1 MLTALV
7 TDDFLKKHD
16 DRLNEQ
22 KTALANAQEEQ
33 AKWMRDAVQAQLDG
47 TQEEYQRCMHEV
59 RHWNQRVS
67 ALFSASV
74 EEAGVIREL
83 ETIKHL
89 KDPREEPKD
98 KLESYWLEAG
108 LSAYYM
114 KEHYNEWVAVVL
126 KSEAVYDHYWIVRDD
141 KLLLVHQDYLRAT
154 LDSHQVFD
162 D

>member
-7 TDDFLKKHD
+7 TEESLMEHG
-16 DRLNEQ
+16 DRLNGQ
-22 KTALANAQEEQ
+22 KAALANAQEEQ
-33 AKWMRDAVQAQLDG
+33 AKWMREAVQAQLDG
-47 TQEEYQRCMHEV
+47 KQEEYKRCMHEV

-67 ALFSASV
+67 SLFSASV

-89 KDPREEPKD
+89 KDPREEPED
-98 KLESYWLEAG
+98 KLKSYWLEAG
-108 LSAYYM
+108 RAAYYL
-114 KEHYNEWVAVVL
+114 KEHYNEWVVVVL

-141 KLLLVHQDYLRAT
+141 KLLLVHQDYLSAT
-154 LDSHQVFD
+154 LDSHQGFD